1 MKYLKYSALV
11 SAFALLTSLGALAR
25 DSANAKHSLTLADPV
40 QVGNAQ
46 LQPGDYKVEW
56 QGTGPSVQV
65 NFVQH
70 GKTVATVPATLQTND
85 KDVVQDDVITDGV
98 PTVVRRDVVSNV
110 SVGWGR
116 LIPSGQLGLSPDIPR
131 SCHAWHG

>member
-85 KDVVQDDVITDGV
+85 KDVVQDDVITDANGT
-98 PTVVRRDVVSNV
+98 PKALKEIDF
-110 SVGWGR
+110 GR
-116 LIPSGQLGLSPDIPR
+116 QKEALVFTQPGM
-131 SCHAWHG
+131 